1 MITELNYKDLKY
13 FSTELDIDNIK
24 GSSEIVGQKDAAE
37 ALKFGLKVKNKG
49 YNVYVAGNI
58 GSGRTTFAERF
69 AKEIASKEKTPND
82 MCYVYNF
89 KNPSEPKLLK
99 MEAGLA
105 KELKKQME
113 EAMKKLLIEVPRA
126 FESKKYGDEK
136 NKIILENRRKKD
148 AVLNELS
155 AKAEENGYKV
165 KSNGAGGVYFQPTLD
180 GNPLTEE
187 EYDNLSAVE
196 KAAIELDA
204 DEVHVSASEA
214 FDKLRKIDDDTQE
227 ELDREDYNLAIR
239 IVGRFIN
246 PILAYFEN
254 YDNIVE
260 YLNDVKEDVIDNIS
274 MFHDD
279 KDASQDDSIAA
290 IMPWIGKRSKNDF
303 LFKYEVNV
311 VVDNSN
317 TKGAPVIVDYA
328 PTYADLVG
336 EIACE
341 SENNNLITDF
351 TKIRAGLLH
360 KANGGYIIFDVVD
373 LLRNYFA
380 WETLIKCLKTG
391 EVRIE
396 PLKEYQTNGYTVLG
410 IQPEKCDLDVKVILV
425 GNMYYY
431 QLLCENEEEFSKLFK
446 VCAMFDYEMDNN
458 SDNERALIGMIKNFV
473 NENGLKQ
480 LSADAIYRIIELA
493 VRMAERKD
501 KMTTSFGKLSDIVI
515 EASALCE
522 NDKINAKDIDNAVKL
537 RERRFGRY
545 ASKYQKMIVDD
556 EIMIATEGSRV
567 GQVNG
572 LCVMELGDYTFGM
585 PTRIT
590 ASTYTG
596 KAGIVNI
603 EKEAEMSGAVHNKGM
618 QVLVG
623 YLGGKYAQKFPLT
636 LSCRVCFEQSYSG
649 VDGDSASSTETYA
662 IISSLSE
669 LPINQEIAVT
679 GSMNQFGEI
688 QPIGGVIYKIEGFY
702 DICKQRGLTGTQG
715 VMIPRRNVND
725 LVLKDE
731 VIEAVKDKKFHI
743 YAVDTIDDGIEV
755 LMGKP
760 AGEKLKDESY
770 PYGSVHHL
778 VYEKLNKYYKM
789 TLEE

>member
-1 MITELNYKDLKY
+1 
-13 FSTELDIDNIK
+13 
-24 GSSEIVGQKDAAE
+24 
-37 ALKFGLKVKNKG
+37 
-49 YNVYVAGNI
+49 
-58 GSGRTTFAERF
+58 
-69 AKEIASKEKTPND
+69 
-82 MCYVYNF
+82 
-89 KNPSEPKLLK
+89 
-99 MEAGLA
+99 
-105 KELKKQME
+105 
-113 EAMKKLLIEVPRA
+113 
-126 FESKKYGDEK
+126 
-136 NKIILENRRKKD
+136 
-148 AVLNELS
+148 
-155 AKAEENGYKV
+155 
-165 KSNGAGGVYFQPTLD
+165 
-180 GNPLTEE
+180 
-187 EYDNLSAVE
+187 
-196 KAAIELDA
+196 
-204 DEVHVSASEA
+204 
-214 FDKLRKIDDDTQE
+214 
-227 ELDREDYNLAIR
+227 
-239 IVGRFIN
+239 
-246 PILAYFEN
+246 
-254 YDNIVE
+254 
-260 YLNDVKEDVIDNIS
+260 
-274 MFHDD
+274 
-279 KDASQDDSIAA
+279 
-290 IMPWIGKRSKNDF
+290 
-303 LFKYEVNV
+303 
-311 VVDNSN
+311 
-317 TKGAPVIVDYA
+317 
-328 PTYADLVG
+328 
-336 EIACE
+336 
-341 SENNNLITDF
+341 
-351 TKIRAGLLH
+351 
-360 KANGGYIIFDVVD
+360 
-373 LLRNYFA
+373 
-380 WETLIKCLKTG
+380 
-391 EVRIE
+391 
-396 PLKEYQTNGYTVLG
+396 
-410 IQPEKCDLDVKVILV
+410 
-425 GNMYYY
+425 
-431 QLLCENEEEFSKLFK
+431 
-446 VCAMFDYEMDNN
+446 
-458 SDNERALIGMIKNFV
+458 
-473 NENGLKQ
+473 
-480 LSADAIYRIIELA
+480 
-493 VRMAERKD
+493 
-501 KMTTSFGKLSDIVI
+501 
-515 EASALCE
+515 
-522 NDKINAKDIDNAVKL
+522 
-537 RERRFGRY
+537 
-545 ASKYQKMIVDD
+545 MIVDD

-649 VDGDSASSTETYA
+649 VDGDSASSTEPYA